1 MISLVVD
8 VAMITEG
15 DEMILTAPY
24 SNRKGLCGEPL
35 APRMLVTN
43 DVSPFR
49 TLVIYDVS
57 PLHVTLDVSRDT
69 ISRSKQ
75 SS

>member
-1 MISLVVD
+1 
-8 VAMITEG
+8 MITEG
-15 DEMILTAPY
+15 DEMILTVPY
-24 SNRKGLCGEPL
+24 WNWKGSWGEP
-35 APRMLVTN
+35 PSMLVTN

-69 ISRSKQ
+69 IARSKQ